1 MTTKIEAY
9 QTIKEEGTDI
19 SLRKQVALVLAGN
32 EPLTT
37 QEIAKEFPERSLNAI
52 RPRVNELLRMD
63 CIKRDGRKKNPSGH
77 EAYLHHLTDTGIR
90 YLNGEIDPEPDPPI
104 AELQRM
110 VVKAARDYCNDNVD
124 VAILKTV
131 VDRHDRMQARMD
143 PEI

>member
-1 MTTKIEAY
+1 MTTKLEAY

-19 SLRKQVALVLAGN
+19 SLRQQVALVLAGN

-37 QEIAKEFPERSLNAI
+37 QEIAKQFPKRSLNAI

-63 CIKRDGRKKNPSGH
+63 CIKRDGRKTNPSGH
-77 EAYLHHLTDTGIR
+77 DAYLHHLTDTGIR
-90 YLNGEIDPEPDPPI
+90 YLNGEVDPEPDPPI

-110 VVKAARDYCNDNVD
+110 VVKAARDYCNDKVD

-131 VDRHDRMQARMD
+131 VDRNDRVQKRMD
-143 PEI
+143 PDA